1 MPWNRV
7 TPSYANPNLEI
18 IMSDSTLIDCP
29 ASMEAEPGLKVRARV
44 ELPPVSPAARDRLQT
59 TGQLLVVVQHY
70 AIGDLLALIIHHEAS
85 DLHLRVGE
93 PPLYRVD
100 GQLLRVEGPPLDRQ
114 GTFDLLHAFTPDD
127 VIQTVRDVGQAD
139 HGFAFEDHRFRVNVF
154 LSDGQWGAVL
164 RRIPGRIP
172 TLADILAPPVFHL
185 FTRLPRGLVLVTG
198 PTGSGKSTTLAA
210 MIDVINQSR
219 GDIHILTLEDP
230 IEYKHGRKRA
240 VITQREIG
248 TDTLSFAEGLRG
260 ALRQDPD
267 VILVGEMRDPET
279 MLAALQAAETGHL
292 VFSTLHTVGAKD
304 TVDRIITAFPAAQ
317 QQNVRTQLA
326 SILKGVV
333 SQVLLPRAG
342 GRGRVAAFE
351 IMTGT
356 PAVANLIRHNTTHQI
371 PGTLQTQG
379 RHGMCTL
386 DQSLAA
392 RYADGWVTRE
402 AARERAQDITELE
415 MLMNRIDRQSPA

>member
-1 MPWNRV
+1 MSAPNEEHE
-7 TPSYANPNLEI
+7 TEEQPPS
-18 IMSDSTLIDCP
+18 T
-29 ASMEAEPGLKVRARV
+29 EATVRSRV
-44 ELPPVSPAARDRLQT
+44 EIPKTSPATRTALET
-59 TGQLLVVVQHY
+59 TGHLPQIADQY
-70 AIGDLLALIIHHEAS
+70 SMGDLLALIIHHEAS

-100 GQLLRVEGPPLDRQ
+100 GQLLRVEGPCMDKKES
-114 GTFDLLHAFTPDD
+114 FNLLRTFTPDD
-127 VIQTVRDVGQAD
+127 VIRTVREVGQAD
-139 HGFAFEDHRFRVNVF
+139 HGFGYEDQRFRVNVF
-154 LSDGQWGAVL
+154 LSDGHWGSVL
-164 RRIPGRIP
+164 RRIPEKIP
-172 TLADILAPPVFHL
+172 TFADILAPPVFQD
-185 FTRLPRGLVLVTG
+185 FTGLPRGLVLVTG

-210 MIDVINQSR
+210 MIDLINHER

-230 IEYKHGRKRA
+230 IEYKYRRKKA

-248 TDTLSFAEGLRG
+248 TDTLSFADGLRG

-267 VILVGEMRDPET
+267 VILVGEMRDTET

-304 TVDRIITAFPAAQ
+304 TVDRIVTAFPEGH

-333 SQVLLPRAG
+333 SQVLLPRAS

-356 PAVANLIRHNTTHQI
+356 PAVGNLIRHNTTHQI
-371 PGTLQTQG
+371 PGMLQTQA

-386 DQSLAA
+386 DQSLAE
-392 RYADGWVTRE
+392 RYAEGLITRDV
-402 AARERAQDITELE
+402 AMERAQDISELE
-415 MLMNRIDRQSPA
+415 TLLANVDKQSRG